1 MTTNPSDP
9 SGGQPE
15 DPSKTWLSASSS
27 SSQPPQS
34 SSQSQ
39 SQSDQNAAQG
49 QQPKKGPTLSDVEIK
64 PTDFLTVHH
73 RPCAR
78 QGFMT
83 GIAGG
88 VGMMGIRFIAGS
100 PAMKAA
106 HWGVGTFAGASILG
120 WEYCRFQRRKEA
132 EKMKRVVE
140 VYDHRQAELALE
152 KKKKMEEEQ
161 ARKRLEEEEAAKRKG
176 TSWKFW

>member
-1 MTTNPSDP
+1 MTTPPSDP
-9 SGGQPE
+9 SPGGQPE
-15 DPSKTWLSASSS
+15 DPSKTWLSAS
-27 SSQPPQS
+27 S

-49 QQPKKGPTLSDVEIK
+49 QQPKKRSTLSDLEIK
-64 PTDFLTVHH
+64 PKDFLTVHQA
-73 RPCAR
+73 PCAR

-88 VGMMGIRFIAGS
+88 VGMLGIRFIAGS

-106 HWGVGTFAGASILG
+106 NWGVGTFVGASVLG
-120 WEYCRFQRRKEA
+120 WEYCRFQRRKEF

-140 VYDHRQAELALE
+140 VYDHRQAEVALE
-152 KKKKMEEEQ
+152 KKMKMEEEQ
-161 ARKRLEEEEAAKRKG
+161 ARKRLEEKEAAKRRG